1 MGETID
7 FPGPNERLRL
17 AAEKA
22 YQSKEFLQAFRLY
35 NELYQKNASFE
46 INQWLVEC
54 LQQLNDFA
62 KALDLAE
69 DYLDDYLKETD
80 GYLQIGHLLILDGQY
95 LKARRWLTLGKKT
108 KIASR
113 YQEQLASELAKVE
126 EVQQILGLE
135 DFHGKRKHLRALDEA
150 NQPVSATEWHVFTQA
165 ITKPQFVTLM
175 HETLASIKNLYLL
188 PKLVDELVRL
198 EVDEPFELIDYLGNM
213 QQIVP
218 KELKLLQEDA
228 AVKAIQKEIDETIAQ
243 EDPIL
248 AESVSAEINDHL
260 AISYPF
266 LPAKEEAK
274 AWVASYIEDYRGLF
288 EEKEQPKAVNEI
300 EERKRHLRN
309 ILRLSI
315 R

>member
-22 YQSKEFLQAFRLY
+22 YQSKEFLQAYRLY

-69 DYLDDYLKETD
+69 DYLDDYLKQTD
-80 GYLQIGHLLILDGQY
+80 GFLQIGHLLILDGQY
-95 LKARRWLTLGKKT
+95 LKTRRWLTLGQKT
-108 KIASR
+108 KIPKR

-165 ITKPQFVTLM
+165 ITKSQFISLM
-175 HETLASIKNLYLL
+175 HDTLASIKNPYLL

-198 EVDEPFELIDYLGNM
+198 EVDEPFDLIDYLGNM

-218 KELKLLQEDA
+218 KELKLLQEDD
-228 AVKAIQKEIDETIAQ
+228 AVKAIHKAIEETIAH

-248 AESVSAEINDHL
+248 AESVSAEIDDHL

-266 LPAKEEAK
+266 LPAKE
-274 AWVASYIEDYRGLF
+274 WVASYIEDYRGLF
-288 EEKEQPKAVNEI
+288 EEKEQPKADNEI